1 MTNFIQINGK
11 KIELTD
17 EQVQQITNIKT
28 GMIKAE
34 NPFEKVKEGDC
45 FHYISAS
52 GKVYAKEENGDADC
66 DKLYDAANYCDDDKL
81 IKQRALHEILS
92 RLLWRFSM
100 THGSD
105 EIDWGDADNYK
116 YYIFYNCKIKSFG
129 VDGSYFLRQSTECY
143 FLDRQ
148 TAEQAIKEIVIP
160 FLEQHPEFVW

>member
-1 MTNFIQINGK
+1 MTNFIKINGR
-11 KIELTD
+11 KIELSD

-34 NPFEKVKEGDC
+34 NPFEKVKEGDG

-81 IKQRALHEILS
+81 IKQRALHETLS

-100 THGSD
+100 QHGGD
-105 EIDWGDADNYK
+105 EIDWRRSNIDK
-116 YYIFYNCKIKSFG
+116 YYICYDHDTNSLEVYCNNISQDLNTIYFKS
-129 VDGSYFLRQSTECY
+129 EK
-143 FLDRQ
+143 
-148 TAEQAIKEIVIP
+148 TAEQAIEEIIEP
-160 FLEQHPEFVW
+160 FVKQHPEFVW